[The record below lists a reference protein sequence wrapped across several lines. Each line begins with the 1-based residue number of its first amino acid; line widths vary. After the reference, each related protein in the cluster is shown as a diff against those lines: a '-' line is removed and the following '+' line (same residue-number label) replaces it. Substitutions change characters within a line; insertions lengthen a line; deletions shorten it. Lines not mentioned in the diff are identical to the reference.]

1 MTIANLAEYR
11 IARLVDELF
20 SSRDWCGR
28 LPRYGE
34 LFTNPVTGGN
44 FVYGDDPI
52 EPQKETARRALLARE
67 HFARVGFPSELQPLP
82 LSSQEISDRKYAWA
96 WRPPLLGGSDEFRAL
111 AFISS
116 RFADSLESNDWDYKR
131 HPSFDDYVRGVLAS
145 KHPDLD
151 SLPGSEGFDFFALHK
166 KYPLRPLP
174 GLQLDSHLTWRPPA
188 RTRRVAQGSIRT

>member
-1 MTIANLAEYR
+1 MTIANLAEYL

-82 LSSQEISDRKYAWA
+82 LSSQEISDRKYNWA
-96 WRPPLLGGSDEFRAL
+96 WRPPLSSGSAEFCAL

-151 SLPGSEGFDFFALHK
+151 RFPRPDTPPGNVGFDFIALHK
-166 KYPLRPLP
+166 RYPPRLLP
-174 GLQLDSHLTWRPPA
+174 GLNPHLTWRPPA
-188 RTRRVAQGSIRT
+188 RTKRAA